1 MNLIL
6 ILLVNFFISFL
17 LTKSIIFPFT
27 KLVPD
32 YPNKRSSHKELKPR
46 GGGLAFIFTNFISS
60 SLFRESNF
68 IFLLPLS
75 ILSFLDDIN
84 DINQW
89 IRFLMQTC
97 TATYIVLSSD
107 LYSSINTSM
116 NMIVKVS
123 LIIFLVF
130 ISTACIN
137 FCNFMDGLD
146 GLLTGLILVCLISSI
161 TLISGSVF
169 GLIGSLL
176 GFLIWNWHPSK
187 IFMGDIGSNF
197 LGGVFVWTILN
208 TNEVSNSLVLILV
221 GLPLILD
228 PLVCLFRRLRA
239 KHNIFEG
246 HSLHL
251 YQRLIKG
258 KLSQKQVAILYICS
272 SSSISF
278 SFFYGGLKTELV
290 VALLNVYFAILLEK
304 NFAEKFGI

>member
-1 MNLIL
+1 M
-6 ILLVNFFISFL
+6 LVNFFMSFL

-32 YPNKRSSHKELKPR
+32 SPNKRSAHKETMPR
-46 GGGLAFIFTNFISS
+46 GGGLSFILTNFINC
-60 SLFRESNF
+60 SLFKESNF
-68 IFLLPLS
+68 LFLLPLS
-75 ILSFLDDIN
+75 ILSFIDDIN

-89 IRFLMQTC
+89 IRFLMQTL
-97 TATYIVLSSD
+97 TATYIVLSSN
-107 LYSSINTSM
+107 LYSSLNSDINLITE
-116 NMIVKVS
+116 VS
-123 LIIFLVF
+123 LLIFLVF
-130 ISTACIN
+130 ISTAFIN
-137 FCNFMDGLD
+137 FCNFMDGMD
-146 GLLTGLILVCLISSI
+146 GLLTGLILVCLFSSI

-197 LGGVFVWTILN
+197 LGGVFVWIILN
-208 TNEVSNSLVLILV
+208 TTEVNNSLVLILV
-221 GLPLILD
+221 ALPLIID
-228 PLVCLFRRLRA
+228 PLVCLFRRLVA
-239 KHNIFEG
+239 KQNIFEG

-258 KLSQKQVAILYICS
+258 KLNQRQVAILYIFS

-290 VALLNVYFAILLEK
+290 VALLNVFFAILLER
-304 NFAEKFGI
+304 NFAEKFEY